1 VPSYREYLNVDSY
14 NDNLEPEHL
23 STFEAQAG
31 KLFQIGDKKGDVNIT
46 YFYNVYSNFIQ
57 ELIVDSIVH
66 NDGTVRE
73 VDDEMA
79 FNLNKRSTSGME
91 LNLSLYPA
99 KGLFVNMGGSYLFK
113 AEEET
118 GSFPEGI
125 YPAYTDNGTVDLTF
139 LSDFTANVLVS
150 YNFLKHFRVGTKML
164 YCSTRSVPDNYQED
178 ILDDYPEVY
187 NPSNA
192 DGFVRLDLFARA
204 KIANKLDFDFKVNN
218 ILNSRIYS
226 PPYSSPTKY
235 DIEWPGTT
243 FSIGVRYRFN

>member
-1 VPSYREYLNVDSY
+1 MYEN
-14 NDNLEPEHL
+14 
-23 STFEAQAG
+23 
-31 KLFQIGDKKGDVNIT
+31 GDINIT
-46 YFYNVYSNFIQ
+46 YFYNVYSVFIQ
-57 ELIVDSIVH
+57 ELFVDSIVGSY
-66 NDGTVRE
+66 GTVRE

-91 LNLSLYPA
+91 FNLSLYPA
-99 KGLFVNMGGSYLFK
+99 KGPFVNMGGSYLFK

-164 YCSTRSVPDNYQED
+164 YCSTQCVPDNYQED

-192 DGFVRLDLFARA
+192 DGFVKLDLFARA